1 MTHYVNSPNVVLLC
15 AAVSSLLSRSA
26 SATDIKLAFSAS
38 SQPSSSSPGATLASI
53 LRLRQSDGEA
63 EELGGCW
70 ATTLQQT
77 KQSCVDLDST
87 RQAALALRYLNCQL
101 HQLGLPE
108 IRCPDLDKCATFKE
122 ISKSAWLLPVLV
134 QFHVQ
139 VMSTCA
145 FQELH
150 NQQKRV
156 VKVARQIAE
165 AIDGI
170 SADIRQLLIV
180 GQKVKLFEDRIG
192 LLQNQTLMKQT
203 RIKRMVESD
212 HMVRIY
218 ETIEEMRV
226 FLTSTY
232 YSAQFSI
239 ESFILLVIS
248 LALTYPSSLRF
259 ARGHLAGLVGL
270 KLFIERQIIYSLL
283 RHNKSIDG
291 SLTNVQ
297 IFSRTVFLL
306 GAMLLLTK
314 GNKATESKVTSR
326 DIENSIRQLEV
337 ELIMLHSNRPL
348 NLATEW
354 LLI

>member
-180 GQKVKLFEDRIG
+180 GQKMG
-192 LLQNQTLMKQT
+192 
-203 RIKRMVESD
+203 
-212 HMVRIY
+212 
-218 ETIEEMRV
+218 
-226 FLTSTY
+226 
-232 YSAQFSI
+232 
-239 ESFILLVIS
+239 
-248 LALTYPSSLRF
+248 
-259 ARGHLAGLVGL
+259 
-270 KLFIERQIIYSLL
+270 
-283 RHNKSIDG
+283 
-291 SLTNVQ
+291 
-297 IFSRTVFLL
+297 
-306 GAMLLLTK
+306 
-314 GNKATESKVTSR
+314 
-326 DIENSIRQLEV
+326 
-337 ELIMLHSNRPL
+337 
-348 NLATEW
+348 
-354 LLI
+354 